1 MIGPFSTAAE
11 VRRGYH
17 SGLSGRMIY
26 PDRQRLLAADGSPR
40 RVIRFETAKYRPPF
54 QVTLRTE
61 RTGWQFDHI
70 GEFKV
75 SENRWEFVLDGHQF
89 DGAWKY
95 KLVLDGKFWMRGD
108 DAQLEDWES
117 YHDLYDGHV
126 LFGYEIKFETAL
138 WYPNHLVTLRNSHD
152 GWGRDLLGAF
162 RGNTWEW
169 FLDAIYY
176 PADLEYK
183 LVLDRTQYMQG
194 PNQQLQAAQFS
205 YRLNDWTA
213 QFAASPSAYRHG
225 YDNFLAIESP
235 IEQVTVHS
243 DGTEGEM
250 YDVIIVGS
258 GMGGGTLADDLSD
271 RGAKVL
277 LLEAG
282 GLWFPVHMNELP
294 RSEVSFVGRDQLGH
308 FVNSSGVF
316 FNPGVHFNL
325 GGRSVYWS
333 GLIPRMQRWELRD
346 VWPASVR
353 DYLFQPNG
361 AGETGYDRAEKLM
374 KIGKSLGPYA
384 ERVLDQLRT
393 NLYPDY
399 EVIDLPRSFHQP
411 DIDEAGELQNVLRR
425 SNGAFS
431 TADLLLDS
439 LGFSGSAGRQNL
451 RVNLHRLATRIETSQ
466 QAATAVVCQDLVGR
480 VERRYR
486 GRYIVLSCGSL
497 ESPKLA
503 INSGLTDPNHK
514 MGKGL
519 TDHPAYHYRKLHE
532 LRPDNVSYE
541 WLGDPRGH
549 AKVLIRHTG
558 ATSQIHAYN
567 IELLINAQFWDTRH
581 ADEDLWKRV
590 VAGQM
595 SHVEIK
601 FIFDSPLNDGNSI
614 IPQGEGRK
622 PVVTVAKNFAPD
634 HYKQELV
641 DVRNR
646 VLGHLGITGLT
657 TSWVDDEWGLG
668 VDGSVHHAGGT
679 LRMSA
684 DGSGVVDEYL
694 KFLAYDNLYCCDV
707 SVSPSIP
714 AANPSLTLTALAQRL
729 SDTLA
734 ARLGLP

>member
-1 MIGPFSTAAE
+1 
-11 VRRGYH
+11 
-17 SGLSGRMIY
+17 
-26 PDRQRLLAADGSPR
+26 
-40 RVIRFETAKYRPPF
+40 
-54 QVTLRTE
+54 
-61 RTGWQFDHI
+61 
-70 GEFKV
+70 
-75 SENRWEFVLDGHQF
+75 
-89 DGAWKY
+89 
-95 KLVLDGKFWMRGD
+95 MRGN

-117 YHDLYDGHV
+117 YHDHYDGQV

-138 WYPNHLVTLRNSHD
+138 WHPNHLITLRNSHD
-152 GWGRDLLGAF
+152 GWGRDLLGVF

-169 FLDAIYY
+169 HLDAIYY
-176 PADLEYK
+176 PANLEYK
-183 LVLDRTQYMQG
+183 LVLDRTNYMQG
-194 PNQQLQAAQFS
+194 PNQHLQATQFF
-205 YRLNDWTA
+205 YGLNDSTA
-213 QFAASPSAYRHG
+213 QFAASSSAYRHG

-235 IEQVTVHS
+235 IEQATLHS
-243 DGTEGEM
+243 DGSEGEIF
-250 YDVIIVGS
+250 DVVIVGS

-294 RSEVSFVGRDQLGH
+294 RSEVSFVSRDQLGH
-308 FVNSSGVF
+308 FTNPHYDPNVNNGVAN
-316 FNPGVHFNL
+316 FNPGGHFNL

-333 GLIPRMQRWELRD
+333 GLIPRMQSWELRD

-353 DYLFQPNG
+353 DYLLQSNA

-374 KIGKSLGPYA
+374 KKGKSLGPYA
-384 ERVLDQLRT
+384 ERVLDQLRS
-393 NLYPDY
+393 NLEPDF

-466 QAATAVVCQDLVGR
+466 QTATATAVVCQDLVGR

-503 INSGLTDPNHK
+503 INSGLTDPNQK

-519 TDHPAYHYRKLHE
+519 TDHPAYQYRNLHE
-532 LRPDNVSYE
+532 LKPDNVGYE
-541 WLGDPRGH
+541 WLSDPRGH

-558 ATSQIHAYN
+558 ATSQVHAYN

-590 VAGQM
+590 VAGQV

-601 FIFDSPLNDGNSI
+601 FIFDSPLNNGNSI
-614 IPQGEGRK
+614 VPQGEGQK
-622 PVVTVAKNFAPD
+622 PAVTVAKNFAPE

-646 VLGHLGITGLT
+646 ILGHLGITPPTLT

-684 DGSGVVDEYL
+684 DGSGVVDENL

-734 ARLGLP
+734 ARLGLS